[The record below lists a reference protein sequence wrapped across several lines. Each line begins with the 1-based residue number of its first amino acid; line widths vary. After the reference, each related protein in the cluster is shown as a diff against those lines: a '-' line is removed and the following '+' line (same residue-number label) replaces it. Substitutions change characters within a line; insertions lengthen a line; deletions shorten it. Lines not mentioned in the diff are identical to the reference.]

1 MALIHPE
8 SIQFEF
14 NSIISE
20 LESIDDDA
28 DAAGVNFVKIADRSM
43 AKEFGV
49 FALPAIVFF
58 KAGQREPI
66 IYAGDLYDE
75 DALLSWLLTQ
85 RNPSGEFIEDMEGV
99 QLRKLIEEAASLAVY
114 FCK

>member
-1 MALIHPE
+1 ML
-8 SIQFEF
+8 Q
-14 NSIISE
+14 E
-20 LESIDDDA
+20 LEHIDDDA
-28 DAAGVNFVKIADRSM
+28 DAAGINFVKIADRSM

-58 KAGQREPI
+58 KVGQREPI

-75 DALLSWLLTQ
+75 DALLNWLLTQ

-99 QLRKLIEEAASLAVY
+99 QLRKLIEEAASVAVY
-114 FCK
+114 FCKLPLCF